1 MFSEFFEKIFR
12 RERDNSRSEVKQ
24 RLQLLLAHD
33 RADITPQILEK
44 IRREIIEVVSKYVEI
59 DDEGLEFM
67 LESDQRLSALVVNFP
82 IRRIRSDEEE
92 RKPVETTQAAIIL
105 DEDGGAAAE
114 AEAEAAEAAAAA
126 EDKGENKDQDRNK
139 QDQNKDKKPAQK
151 PMPDDPNEVRDEGP
165 PPEVEIALD
174 DDLPSHMQLELEAGL
189 GSAPASEQAPQ

>member
-1 MFSEFFEKIFR
+1 MFSEFFEKFFK
-12 RERDNSRSEVKQ
+12 REKDNSRSEVKQ

-105 DEDGGAAAE
+105 DEDGGVAAE
-114 AEAEAAEAAAAA
+114 AEAEAAEAAAAE
-126 EDKGENKDQDRNK
+126 EDKDK
-139 QDQNKDKKPAQK
+139 NKDKKPAQK
-151 PMPDDPNEVRDEGP
+151 QMPDDPNEVRNEGP

-174 DDLPSHMQLELEAGL
+174 DDLPSHMQLELDAGL
-189 GSAPASEQAPQ
+189 GSAPASEQTPQ